1 MRVGAELMTKLK
13 ELRKEHK
20 LSMKELG
27 KILGLSESTISL
39 YEAGKREPDIK
50 TLIKMADYFKVSVDV
65 LIGRDET
72 NKDDILDT
80 EHGEGILDGHSLC
93 MFNFEKMCK
102 ELDEHSLDII
112 HSVLYALRRIQ
123 YNDALFAKDK
133 QYVFSAVTELI
144 GRIERYVDDFRTAM
158 DSKMIFDYSYHNKRF
173 INGEVAVLK
182 RVVSLI
188 TPEQKPIAEGTIV
201 IPFYET
207 PVSAGT
213 GSWLGD
219 DIVAE
224 WLTVPRN
231 DLTTSADFALKISG
245 DSMQPKFSNGETV
258 LVKQTSS
265 VFEGE
270 IGVFVLNGESY
281 IKKLGKKELISL
293 NPAYNPIQLHGF
305 DDIRCVGKVLGT
317 LDM

>member
-1 MRVGAELMTKLK
+1 MTKLK

-50 TLIKMADYFKVSVDV
+50 TLIKIADYFNVSVDV
-65 LIGRDET
+65 LLSRDET
-72 NKDDILDT
+72 NKDEILDN
-80 EHGEGILDGHSLC
+80 HSLS
-93 MFNFEKMCK
+93 MFNFEKMCDD
-102 ELDEHSLDII
+102 LDEHSLDKI
-112 HSVLYALRRIQ
+112 HSVLYSLRRIQ

-133 QYVFSAVTELI
+133 QYLFSTITELI
-144 GRIERYVDDFRTAM
+144 GRIERYVDDFRTAT
-158 DSKMIFDYSYHNKRF
+158 DFGKVFDYSFHNKRF

-182 RVVSLI
+182 RITNLI
-188 TPEQKPIAEGTIV
+188 TPEQKPVAESTIV

-219 DIVAE
+219 DILAE

-231 DLTTSADFALKISG
+231 DMTTSADFALKISG

-281 IKKLGKKELISL
+281 IKKLGKKELVSL
-293 NPAYNPIQLHGF
+293 NPAYKPIPLHGF
-305 DDIRCVGKVLGT
+305 DDVRCVGKVLGA
-317 LDM
+317 LNM

>member
-1 MRVGAELMTKLK
+1 MTKLK

-65 LIGRDET
+65 LIGRNET
-72 NKDDILDT
+72 NEDDILDT
-80 EHGEGILDGHSLC
+80 EHGEGTLDGHSLC
-93 MFNFEKMCK
+93 MFKFEKMCK

-133 QYVFSAVTELI
+133 QYVFTAVTELI

-188 TPEQKPIAEGTIV
+188 TPEQKPIVEGTIV

-270 IGVFVLNGESY
+270 IGVFVLNGELY
-281 IKKLGKKELISL
+281 IKKLGKKELVSL
-293 NPAYNPIQLHGF
+293 NPAYKPIPLHGF
-305 DDIRCVGKVLGT
+305 DDVRCVGKVLGT
-317 LDM
+317 LNM

>member
-1 MRVGAELMTKLK
+1 MTKLK

-65 LIGRDET
+65 LIGRNET
-72 NKDDILDT
+72 NEDDILDT
-80 EHGEGILDGHSLC
+80 EHGEGTLDGHSLC

-133 QYVFSAVTELI
+133 QYVFTAVTELI

-188 TPEQKPIAEGTIV
+188 TPEQKPIVEGTIV

-231 DLTTSADFALKISG
+231 DMTTSADFALKISG

-281 IKKLGKKELISL
+281 IKKLGKKELVSL
-293 NPAYNPIQLHGF
+293 NPAYKPIPLHGF
-305 DDIRCVGKVLGT
+305 DDVRCVGKVIGT
-317 LDM
+317 LNM

>member
-1 MRVGAELMTKLK
+1 MTKLK

-65 LIGRDET
+65 LIGRNET
-72 NKDDILDT
+72 NEDDVLDT
-80 EHGEGILDGHSLC
+80 EHGEETLDGHSLC

-133 QYVFSAVTELI
+133 QYVFTAVTELI

-188 TPEQKPIAEGTIV
+188 TPEQKPIVEGTIV

-281 IKKLGKKELISL
+281 IKKLGKKELVSL
-293 NPAYNPIQLHGF
+293 NPAYKPIPLHGF
-305 DDIRCVGKVLGT
+305 DDVRCVGKVLGT
-317 LDM
+317 LNM

>member
-1 MRVGAELMTKLK
+1 MTKLK

-65 LIGRDET
+65 LIGRNET
-72 NKDDILDT
+72 NEDDILDT
-80 EHGEGILDGHSLC
+80 EHGEGTLDGHSLC

-133 QYVFSAVTELI
+133 QYVFTAVTELI

-188 TPEQKPIAEGTIV
+188 TPEQKPIVEGTIV

-281 IKKLGKKELISL
+281 IKKLGKKELVSL
-293 NPAYNPIQLHGF
+293 NPAYKPIPLHGF
-305 DDIRCVGKVLGT
+305 DDVRCVGKVLGT
-317 LDM
+317 LNM

>member
-1 MRVGAELMTKLK
+1 MTIGAELMTKLK

-50 TLIKMADYFKVSVDV
+50 TLIKIADYFNVSVDV
-65 LIGRDET
+65 LLSRDET
-72 NKDDILDT
+72 NKDEILDN
-80 EHGEGILDGHSLC
+80 HSLS
-93 MFNFEKMCK
+93 MFNFEKMCDN
-102 ELDEHSLDII
+102 LDEHSLDRI
-112 HSVLYALRRIQ
+112 HSVLYSLRRIQ

-133 QYVFSAVTELI
+133 QYLFSTITELI
-144 GRIERYVDDFRTAM
+144 GRIERYVDDFRTAT
-158 DSKMIFDYSYHNKRF
+158 DFGKVFDYSFHNKRF

-182 RVVSLI
+182 RITNLI
-188 TPEQKPIAEGTIV
+188 TPEQKPVAESTIV

-219 DIVAE
+219 DILAE

-231 DLTTSADFALKISG
+231 DMTTSADFALKISG

-281 IKKLGKKELISL
+281 IKKLGKKELVSL
-293 NPAYNPIQLHGF
+293 NPAYKPIPLHGF
-305 DDIRCVGKVLGT
+305 DDVRCVGKVLGA
-317 LDM
+317 LNM

>member
-1 MRVGAELMTKLK
+1 MTIGAELMTKLK

-50 TLIKMADYFKVSVDV
+50 TLIKMADYFDVSVDI
-65 LIGRDET
+65 LLGRDET
-72 NKDDILDT
+72 NKEEIRDD
-80 EHGEGILDGHSLC
+80 HSLS
-93 MFNFEKMCK
+93 MFNFEKMCD
-102 ELDEHSLDII
+102 ELDEHSLDRI
-112 HSVLYALRRIQ
+112 HSVLYSLRRIQ
-123 YNDALFAKDK
+123 HNDALFAKDK
-133 QYVFSAVTELI
+133 QYLFSAITELI
-144 GRIERYVDDFRTAM
+144 GRIERYVDDFRTAT
-158 DSKMIFDYSYHNKRF
+158 DFGKVFDYSFHNKRF

-182 RVVSLI
+182 RITNLI
-188 TPEQKPIAEGTIV
+188 TPEQKPVAESTIV

-219 DIVAE
+219 DILAE

-231 DLTTSADFALKISG
+231 DMTTSADFALKISG

-281 IKKLGKKELISL
+281 IKKLEKKELVSL
-293 NPAYNPIQLHGF
+293 NPAYKPIPLHGF
-305 DDIRCVGKVLGT
+305 DDVRCVGKVLGT
-317 LDM
+317 LNM

>member
-1 MRVGAELMTKLK
+1 MTIGAELMTKLK

-50 TLIKMADYFKVSVDV
+50 TLIKIADYFNVSVDV
-65 LIGRDET
+65 LLSRDET
-72 NKDDILDT
+72 NKDEILDN
-80 EHGEGILDGHSLC
+80 HSLS
-93 MFNFEKMCK
+93 MFNFEKMCDD
-102 ELDEHSLDII
+102 LDEHSLDKI
-112 HSVLYALRRIQ
+112 HSVLYSLRRIQ

-133 QYVFSAVTELI
+133 QYLFSTITELI
-144 GRIERYVDDFRTAM
+144 GRIERYVDDFRTAT
-158 DSKMIFDYSYHNKRF
+158 DFGKVFDYSFHNKRF

-182 RVVSLI
+182 RITNLI
-188 TPEQKPIAEGTIV
+188 TPEKKPVAESTIV

-219 DIVAE
+219 DILAE

-231 DLTTSADFALKISG
+231 DMTTSADFALKISG

-281 IKKLGKKELISL
+281 IKKLGKKELVSL
-293 NPAYNPIQLHGF
+293 NPAYKPIPLHGF
-305 DDIRCVGKVLGT
+305 DDVRCVGKVLGA

>member
-1 MRVGAELMTKLK
+1 MTKLK

-50 TLIKMADYFKVSVDV
+50 TLIKMADYFKVGVDV
-65 LIGRDET
+65 LIGRNET
-72 NKDDILDT
+72 NEDDILDT
-80 EHGEGILDGHSLC
+80 EHGEGTLDGHSLC

-133 QYVFSAVTELI
+133 QYVFTAVTELI

-188 TPEQKPIAEGTIV
+188 TPEQKPIVEGTIV

-281 IKKLGKKELISL
+281 IKKLGKKELVSL
-293 NPAYNPIQLHGF
+293 NPAYKPIPLHGF
-305 DDIRCVGKVLGT
+305 DDVRCVGKVLGT
-317 LDM
+317 LNM

>member
-1 MRVGAELMTKLK
+1 MTKLK

-65 LIGRDET
+65 LIGRNET
-72 NKDDILDT
+72 NEDDILDT
-80 EHGEGILDGHSLC
+80 EHGEGTLDGHSLC

-102 ELDEHSLDII
+102 ELDEHTLDII

-133 QYVFSAVTELI
+133 QYVFTAVTELI

-188 TPEQKPIAEGTIV
+188 TPEQKPIVEGTIV

-281 IKKLGKKELISL
+281 IKKLGKKELVSL
-293 NPAYNPIQLHGF
+293 NPAYKPIPLHGF
-305 DDIRCVGKVLGT
+305 DDVRCVGKVLGT
-317 LDM
+317 LNM

>member
-1 MRVGAELMTKLK
+1 MTKLK

-50 TLIKMADYFKVSVDV
+50 TLIKIADYFNVSVDV
-65 LIGRDET
+65 LLSRDET
-72 NKDDILDT
+72 NKDEILDN
-80 EHGEGILDGHSLC
+80 HSLS
-93 MFNFEKMCK
+93 MFNFEKMCDD
-102 ELDEHSLDII
+102 LDEHSLDKI
-112 HSVLYALRRIQ
+112 HSVLYSLRRIQ

-133 QYVFSAVTELI
+133 QYLFSTITELI
-144 GRIERYVDDFRTAM
+144 GRIERYVDDFRTAT
-158 DSKMIFDYSYHNKRF
+158 DFGKVFDYSFHNKRF

-182 RVVSLI
+182 RITNLI
-188 TPEQKPIAEGTIV
+188 TPEKKPVAESTIV

-219 DIVAE
+219 DILAE

-231 DLTTSADFALKISG
+231 DMTTSADFALKISG
-245 DSMQPKFSNGETV
+245 DSMQPKFPNGETV

-281 IKKLGKKELISL
+281 IKKLGKKELVSL
-293 NPAYNPIQLHGF
+293 NPAYKPIPLHGF
-305 DDIRCVGKVLGT
+305 DDVRCVGKVLGA
-317 LDM
+317 LNM

>member
-1 MRVGAELMTKLK
+1 MTKLK

-65 LIGRDET
+65 LIGRNKT
-72 NKDDILDT
+72 NEDDILDT
-80 EHGEGILDGHSLC
+80 EHGEGTLDGHSLC

-133 QYVFSAVTELI
+133 QYVFTAVTELI

-188 TPEQKPIAEGTIV
+188 TPEQKPIVEGTIV

-281 IKKLGKKELISL
+281 IKKLGKKELVSL
-293 NPAYNPIQLHGF
+293 NPAYKPIPLHGF
-305 DDIRCVGKVLGT
+305 DDVRCVGKVLGT
-317 LDM
+317 LNM

>member
-1 MRVGAELMTKLK
+1 MTKLK

-50 TLIKMADYFKVSVDV
+50 TLIKIADYFNVSVDV
-65 LIGRDET
+65 LLSRDET
-72 NKDDILDT
+72 NKDEILDN
-80 EHGEGILDGHSLC
+80 HSLS
-93 MFNFEKMCK
+93 MFNFEKMCDD
-102 ELDEHSLDII
+102 LDEHSLDRI
-112 HSVLYALRRIQ
+112 HSVLYSLRRIQ

-133 QYVFSAVTELI
+133 QYLFSTITELI
-144 GRIERYVDDFRTAM
+144 GRIERYVDDFRTAT
-158 DSKMIFDYSYHNKRF
+158 DFGKVFDYSFHNKRF

-182 RVVSLI
+182 RITNLI
-188 TPEQKPIAEGTIV
+188 TPEKKPVAESTIV

-219 DIVAE
+219 DILAE

-231 DLTTSADFALKISG
+231 DMTTSADFALKISG

-281 IKKLGKKELISL
+281 IKKLGKKELVSL
-293 NPAYNPIQLHGF
+293 NPAYKPIPLHGF
-305 DDIRCVGKVLGT
+305 DDVRCVGKVLGT
-317 LDM
+317 LNM

>member
-1 MRVGAELMTKLK
+1 MTKLK

-65 LIGRDET
+65 LIGRNET
-72 NKDDILDT
+72 NEDDILDT
-80 EHGEGILDGHSLC
+80 EHGEGTLDGHSLC

-133 QYVFSAVTELI
+133 QYVFTAVTELI

-182 RVVSLI
+182 RITNLI
-188 TPEQKPIAEGTIV
+188 TPEQKPVAESTIV

-219 DIVAE
+219 DILAE

-231 DLTTSADFALKISG
+231 DMTTSADFALKISG

-281 IKKLGKKELISL
+281 IKKLGKKELVSL
-293 NPAYNPIQLHGF
+293 NPAYKPIPLHGF
-305 DDIRCVGKVLGT
+305 DDVRCVGKVLGA
-317 LDM
+317 LNM

>member
-1 MRVGAELMTKLK
+1 MTLGAELMTKLK

-50 TLIKMADYFKVSVDV
+50 TLIKIADYFNVSVDV
-65 LIGRDET
+65 LLSRDET
-72 NKDDILDT
+72 NKDEILDN
-80 EHGEGILDGHSLC
+80 HSLS
-93 MFNFEKMCK
+93 MFNFEKMCDD
-102 ELDEHSLDII
+102 LDEHSLDKI
-112 HSVLYALRRIQ
+112 HSVLYSLRRIQ

-133 QYVFSAVTELI
+133 QYLFSTITELI
-144 GRIERYVDDFRTAM
+144 GRIERYVDDFRTAT
-158 DSKMIFDYSYHNKRF
+158 DFGKVFDYSFHNKRF

-182 RVVSLI
+182 RITNLI
-188 TPEQKPIAEGTIV
+188 TPEKKPVAESTIV

-219 DIVAE
+219 DILAE

-231 DLTTSADFALKISG
+231 DMTTSADFALKISG

-281 IKKLGKKELISL
+281 IKKLGKKELVSL
-293 NPAYNPIQLHGF
+293 NPAYKPIPLHGF
-305 DDIRCVGKVLGT
+305 DDVRCVGKVLGA
-317 LDM
+317 LNM

>member
-1 MRVGAELMTKLK
+1 MTKLK

-50 TLIKMADYFKVSVDV
+50 TLIKMADYFDVSVDI
-65 LIGRDET
+65 LLGRDET
-72 NKDDILDT
+72 NKEEIRDDY
-80 EHGEGILDGHSLC
+80 SLS
-93 MFNFEKMCK
+93 MFNFEKMCD
-102 ELDEHSLDII
+102 ELDEHSLDRI
-112 HSVLYALRRIQ
+112 HSVLYSLRRIQ

-133 QYVFSAVTELI
+133 QYLFSAITELI
-144 GRIERYVDDFRTAM
+144 GRIERYVDDFRTAT
-158 DSKMIFDYSYHNKRF
+158 DFGKVFDYSFHNKRF

-182 RVVSLI
+182 RITNLI
-188 TPEQKPIAEGTIV
+188 TPEKKPVAESTIV

-219 DIVAE
+219 DILAE

-231 DLTTSADFALKISG
+231 DMTTSADFALKISG

-281 IKKLGKKELISL
+281 IKKLGKKELVSL
-293 NPAYNPIQLHGF
+293 NPAYKPIPLHGF
-305 DDIRCVGKVLGT
+305 DDVRCVGKVLGT
-317 LDM
+317 LNM

>member
-1 MRVGAELMTKLK
+1 MTKLK

-50 TLIKMADYFKVSVDV
+50 TLIKIADYFNVSVDV
-65 LIGRDET
+65 LLSRDET
-72 NKDDILDT
+72 NKDEILDN
-80 EHGEGILDGHSLC
+80 HSLS
-93 MFNFEKMCK
+93 MFNFEKMCDD
-102 ELDEHSLDII
+102 LDEHSLDRI
-112 HSVLYALRRIQ
+112 HSVLYSLRRIQ

-133 QYVFSAVTELI
+133 QYLFSTITELI
-144 GRIERYVDDFRTAM
+144 GRIERYVDDFRTAT
-158 DSKMIFDYSYHNKRF
+158 DFGKVFDYSFHNKRF

-182 RVVSLI
+182 RITNLI
-188 TPEQKPIAEGTIV
+188 TPEKKPVAESTIV

-219 DIVAE
+219 DILAE

-231 DLTTSADFALKISG
+231 DMTTSADFALKISG

-281 IKKLGKKELISL
+281 IKKLEKKELVSL
-293 NPAYNPIQLHGF
+293 NPAYKPIPLHGF
-305 DDIRCVGKVLGT
+305 DDVRCVGKVLGA
-317 LDM
+317 LNM

>member
-1 MRVGAELMTKLK
+1 MTKLK

-50 TLIKMADYFKVSVDV
+50 TLIKMADYFDVSVDV
-65 LIGRDET
+65 LLGRDET
-72 NKDDILDT
+72 NKEEILDT
-80 EHGEGILDGHSLC
+80 EYREVIRDDHSLS
-93 MFNFEKMCK
+93 MFNFEKMCD
-102 ELDEHSLDII
+102 ELDEHSLDRI
-112 HSVLYALRRIQ
+112 HSVLYSLRRIQ

-133 QYVFSAVTELI
+133 QYLFSAITELI
-144 GRIERYVDDFRTAM
+144 GRIERYVDDFRTAT
-158 DSKMIFDYSYHNKRF
+158 DFGKVFDYSFHNKRF

-182 RVVSLI
+182 RITNLI
-188 TPEQKPIAEGTIV
+188 TPEQKPVAESTIV

-219 DIVAE
+219 DILAE

-231 DLTTSADFALKISG
+231 DMTTSADFALKI
-245 DSMQPKFSNGETV
+245 
-258 LVKQTSS
+258 
-265 VFEGE
+265 
-270 IGVFVLNGESY
+270 
-281 IKKLGKKELISL
+281 
-293 NPAYNPIQLHGF
+293 
-305 DDIRCVGKVLGT
+305 
-317 LDM
+317 

>member
-1 MRVGAELMTKLK
+1 MTIGAELMTKLK

-50 TLIKMADYFKVSVDV
+50 TLIKIADYFNVSVDV
-65 LIGRDET
+65 LLSRDET
-72 NKDDILDT
+72 NKDEILDN
-80 EHGEGILDGHSLC
+80 HSLS
-93 MFNFEKMCK
+93 MFNFEKMCDD
-102 ELDEHSLDII
+102 LDEHSLDRI
-112 HSVLYALRRIQ
+112 HSVLYSLRRIQ

-133 QYVFSAVTELI
+133 QYLFSTITELI
-144 GRIERYVDDFRTAM
+144 GRIERYVDDFRTAT
-158 DSKMIFDYSYHNKRF
+158 DFGKVFDYSFHNKRF

-182 RVVSLI
+182 RITNLI
-188 TPEQKPIAEGTIV
+188 TPEKKPIAESTIV

-219 DIVAE
+219 DILAE

-231 DLTTSADFALKISG
+231 DMTTSADFALKISG

-281 IKKLGKKELISL
+281 IKKLGKKELVSL
-293 NPAYNPIQLHGF
+293 NPAYKPIPLHGF
-305 DDIRCVGKVLGT
+305 DDVRCVGKVLGA
-317 LDM
+317 LNM

>member
-1 MRVGAELMTKLK
+1 MTKLK

-65 LIGRDET
+65 LIGRNET
-72 NKDDILDT
+72 NEDDILDT
-80 EHGEGILDGHSLC
+80 EHGEGTLDGHSLC

-133 QYVFSAVTELI
+133 QYVFTAVTELI

-188 TPEQKPIAEGTIV
+188 TPEQKPIVEGTIV
-201 IPFYET
+201 VPFYET

-281 IKKLGKKELISL
+281 IKKLGKKELVSL
-293 NPAYNPIQLHGF
+293 NPAYKPIPLHGF
-305 DDIRCVGKVLGT
+305 DDVRCVGKVLGT
-317 LDM
+317 LNM

>member
-1 MRVGAELMTKLK
+1 MTIGAELMTKLK

-50 TLIKMADYFKVSVDV
+50 TLIKIADYFNVSVDV
-65 LIGRDET
+65 LLSRDET
-72 NKDDILDT
+72 NKDEILDN
-80 EHGEGILDGHSLC
+80 HSLS
-93 MFNFEKMCK
+93 MFNFEKMCDD
-102 ELDEHSLDII
+102 LDEHSLDKI
-112 HSVLYALRRIQ
+112 HSVLYSLRRIQ

-133 QYVFSAVTELI
+133 QYLFSTITELI
-144 GRIERYVDDFRTAM
+144 GRIERYVDDFRTAT
-158 DSKMIFDYSYHNKRF
+158 DFGKVFDYSFHNKRF

-182 RVVSLI
+182 RITNLI
-188 TPEQKPIAEGTIV
+188 TPEKKPVAESTIV
-201 IPFYET
+201 IPFYEA

-219 DIVAE
+219 DILAE

-231 DLTTSADFALKISG
+231 DMTTSADFALKISG

-281 IKKLGKKELISL
+281 IKKLGKKELVSL
-293 NPAYNPIQLHGF
+293 NPAYKPIPLHGF
-305 DDIRCVGKVLGT
+305 DDVRCVGKVLGA
-317 LDM
+317 LNM

>member
-1 MRVGAELMTKLK
+1 MTKLK

-65 LIGRDET
+65 LIGRNET
-72 NKDDILDT
+72 NEDDILDT
-80 EHGEGILDGHSLC
+80 EHGEGTLDGHSLC

-133 QYVFSAVTELI
+133 QYVFTAVTELI

-188 TPEQKPIAEGTIV
+188 TPEQKPIVEGTIV

-281 IKKLGKKELISL
+281 IKKLGKKELVS
-293 NPAYNPIQLHGF
+293 
-305 DDIRCVGKVLGT
+305 T
-317 LDM
+317 

>member
-1 MRVGAELMTKLK
+1 MTKLK

-50 TLIKMADYFKVSVDV
+50 TLIKIADYFNVSVDV
-65 LIGRDET
+65 LLSRDET
-72 NKDDILDT
+72 NKDEILDN
-80 EHGEGILDGHSLC
+80 HSLS
-93 MFNFEKMCK
+93 MFNFEKMCDD
-102 ELDEHSLDII
+102 LDEHSLDRI
-112 HSVLYALRRIQ
+112 HSVLYSLRRIQ

-133 QYVFSAVTELI
+133 QYLFSTITELI
-144 GRIERYVDDFRTAM
+144 GRIERYVDDFRTAT
-158 DSKMIFDYSYHNKRF
+158 DFGKVFDYSFHNKRF

-182 RVVSLI
+182 RITNLI
-188 TPEQKPIAEGTIV
+188 TPEKKPVAESTIV

-219 DIVAE
+219 DILAE

-231 DLTTSADFALKISG
+231 DMTTSADFALKISG

-281 IKKLGKKELISL
+281 IKKLGKKELVSL
-293 NPAYNPIQLHGF
+293 NPAYKPIPLHGF
-305 DDIRCVGKVLGT
+305 DDVRCVGKVLGA
-317 LDM
+317 LNLSLIHI

>member
-1 MRVGAELMTKLK
+1 MTKLK

-50 TLIKMADYFKVSVDV
+50 TLIKMADYFNVSVDV
-65 LIGRDET
+65 LLGRDET
-72 NKDDILDT
+72 NKDEILDT
-80 EHGEGILDGHSLC
+80 EYREVIRDDHSLS
-93 MFNFEKMCK
+93 MFNFEKMCD
-102 ELDEHSLDII
+102 ELDEHSLDRI
-112 HSVLYALRRIQ
+112 HSVLYSLRRIQ

-133 QYVFSAVTELI
+133 QYLFSAITELI
-144 GRIERYVDDFRTAM
+144 GRIERYVDDFRTAT
-158 DSKMIFDYSYHNKRF
+158 DFGKVFDYSFHNKRF

-182 RVVSLI
+182 RITNLI
-188 TPEQKPIAEGTIV
+188 TPESTIV

-219 DIVAE
+219 DILAE

-231 DLTTSADFALKISG
+231 DMTTSADFALKISG

-281 IKKLGKKELISL
+281 IKKLGKKELVSL
-293 NPAYNPIQLHGF
+293 NPAYKPIPLHGF
-305 DDIRCVGKVLGT
+305 DDVRCVGKVLGA
-317 LDM
+317 LNM

>member
-1 MRVGAELMTKLK
+1 MTKLK

-50 TLIKMADYFKVSVDV
+50 TLIKMADYFDVSVDI
-65 LIGRDET
+65 LLGRDET
-72 NKDDILDT
+72 NKEKIRDD
-80 EHGEGILDGHSLC
+80 HSLS
-93 MFNFEKMCK
+93 MFNFEKMCD
-102 ELDEHSLDII
+102 ELDEHSLDRI
-112 HSVLYALRRIQ
+112 HSVLYSLRRIQ

-133 QYVFSAVTELI
+133 QYLFSAITELI
-144 GRIERYVDDFRTAM
+144 GRIERYVDDFRTAT
-158 DSKMIFDYSYHNKRF
+158 DFGKVFDYSFHNKRF

-182 RVVSLI
+182 RITNLI
-188 TPEQKPIAEGTIV
+188 TPEQKPVAESTIV

-219 DIVAE
+219 DILAE

-231 DLTTSADFALKISG
+231 DMTTSADFALKISG

-281 IKKLGKKELISL
+281 IKKLGKKELVSL
-293 NPAYNPIQLHGF
+293 NPAYKPIPLHGF
-305 DDIRCVGKVLGT
+305 DDVRCVGKVLGT
-317 LDM
+317 LNM

>member
-1 MRVGAELMTKLK
+1 MTIGAELMTKLK

-50 TLIKMADYFKVSVDV
+50 TLIKIADYFNVSVDV
-65 LIGRDET
+65 LLSRDET
-72 NKDDILDT
+72 NKDEILDN
-80 EHGEGILDGHSLC
+80 HSLS
-93 MFNFEKMCK
+93 MFNFEKMCDD
-102 ELDEHSLDII
+102 LDEHSLDKI
-112 HSVLYALRRIQ
+112 HSVLYSLRRIQ

-133 QYVFSAVTELI
+133 QYLFSAITELI
-144 GRIERYVDDFRTAM
+144 GRIERYVDDFRTAT
-158 DSKMIFDYSYHNKRF
+158 DFGKVFDYSFHNKRF

-182 RVVSLI
+182 RITNLI
-188 TPEQKPIAEGTIV
+188 TPEKKPVAESTIV

-219 DIVAE
+219 DILAE

-231 DLTTSADFALKISG
+231 DMTTSADFALKISG

-281 IKKLGKKELISL
+281 IKKLGKKELVSL
-293 NPAYNPIQLHGF
+293 NPAYKPIPLHGF
-305 DDIRCVGKVLGT
+305 DDVRCVGKVLGA
-317 LDM
+317 LNM

>member
-1 MRVGAELMTKLK
+1 MTKLK

-65 LIGRDET
+65 LIGRNET
-72 NKDDILDT
+72 NEDDILDT
-80 EHGEGILDGHSLC
+80 EHGEGTLDGHSLC

-133 QYVFSAVTELI
+133 QYVFTAVTELI

-188 TPEQKPIAEGTIV
+188 TPEQKPIVEGTIV

-281 IKKLGKKELISL
+281 IKKLGKKELVSL
-293 NPAYNPIQLHGF
+293 NPAYKPIPLHGF
-305 DDIRCVGKVLGT
+305 DDVRCVGKGLGT
-317 LDM
+317 LNM

>member
-1 MRVGAELMTKLK
+1 MTIGAELMTKLK

-50 TLIKMADYFKVSVDV
+50 TLIKIADYFNVSVDV
-65 LIGRDET
+65 LLSRDET
-72 NKDDILDT
+72 NKDEILDN
-80 EHGEGILDGHSLC
+80 HSLS
-93 MFNFEKMCK
+93 MFNFEKLCDD
-102 ELDEHSLDII
+102 LDEHSLDKI
-112 HSVLYALRRIQ
+112 HSVLYSLRRIQ

-133 QYVFSAVTELI
+133 QYLFSTITELI
-144 GRIERYVDDFRTAM
+144 GRIERYVDDFRTAT
-158 DSKMIFDYSYHNKRF
+158 DFGKVFDYSFHNKRF

-182 RVVSLI
+182 RITNLI
-188 TPEQKPIAEGTIV
+188 TPEKKPVAESTIV

-219 DIVAE
+219 DILAE

-231 DLTTSADFALKISG
+231 DMTTSADFALKISG

-281 IKKLGKKELISL
+281 IKKLGKKELVSL
-293 NPAYNPIQLHGF
+293 NPAYKPIPLHGF
-305 DDIRCVGKVLGT
+305 DDVRCVGKVLGA
-317 LDM
+317 LNM

>member
-1 MRVGAELMTKLK
+1 MTKLK

-50 TLIKMADYFKVSVDV
+50 TLIKIADYFNVSVDV
-65 LIGRDET
+65 LLSRDET
-72 NKDDILDT
+72 NKDEILDN
-80 EHGEGILDGHSLC
+80 HSLS
-93 MFNFEKMCK
+93 MFNFEKMCDD
-102 ELDEHSLDII
+102 LDEHSLDKI
-112 HSVLYALRRIQ
+112 HSVLYSLRRIQ

-133 QYVFSAVTELI
+133 QYLFSAITELI
-144 GRIERYVDDFRTAM
+144 GRIERYVDDFRTAT
-158 DSKMIFDYSYHNKRF
+158 DFGKVFDYSFHNKRF

-182 RVVSLI
+182 RITNLI
-188 TPEQKPIAEGTIV
+188 TPEKKPVAESTIV

-219 DIVAE
+219 DILAE

-231 DLTTSADFALKISG
+231 DMTTSADFALKISG

-281 IKKLGKKELISL
+281 IKKLGKKELVSL
-293 NPAYNPIQLHGF
+293 NPAYKPIPLHGF
-305 DDIRCVGKVLGT
+305 DDVRCVGKVLGA
-317 LDM
+317 LNM

>member
-1 MRVGAELMTKLK
+1 MTIGAELMTKLK

-50 TLIKMADYFKVSVDV
+50 TLIKIADYFNVSVDV
-65 LIGRDET
+65 LLSRDET
-72 NKDDILDT
+72 NKDEILDN
-80 EHGEGILDGHSLC
+80 HSLS
-93 MFNFEKMCK
+93 MFNFEKMCDD
-102 ELDEHSLDII
+102 LDEHSLDKI
-112 HSVLYALRRIQ
+112 HSVLYSLRRIQ

-133 QYVFSAVTELI
+133 QYLFSTITELI
-144 GRIERYVDDFRTAM
+144 GRIERYVDDFRTAT
-158 DSKMIFDYSYHNKRF
+158 DFGKVFDYSFHNKRF

-182 RVVSLI
+182 RITNLI
-188 TPEQKPIAEGTIV
+188 TPEKKPVAESTIV

-219 DIVAE
+219 DILAE

-231 DLTTSADFALKISG
+231 DMTTSADFALKISG

-265 VFEGE
+265 VYEGE

-281 IKKLGKKELISL
+281 IKKLGKKELVSL
-293 NPAYNPIQLHGF
+293 NPAYKPIPLHGF
-305 DDIRCVGKVLGT
+305 DDVRCVGKVLGA
-317 LDM
+317 LNM

>member
-1 MRVGAELMTKLK
+1 MTKLK

-50 TLIKMADYFKVSVDV
+50 TLIKIADYFNVSVDV
-65 LIGRDET
+65 LLSRDET
-72 NKDDILDT
+72 NKDEILDN
-80 EHGEGILDGHSLC
+80 HSLS
-93 MFNFEKMCK
+93 MFNFEKMCDD
-102 ELDEHSLDII
+102 LDEHSLDKI
-112 HSVLYALRRIQ
+112 HSVLYSLRRIQ

-133 QYVFSAVTELI
+133 QYLFSTITELI
-144 GRIERYVDDFRTAM
+144 GRIERYVDDFRTAT
-158 DSKMIFDYSYHNKRF
+158 DFGKVFDYSFHNKRF

-182 RVVSLI
+182 RITNLI
-188 TPEQKPIAEGTIV
+188 TPEKKPVAESTIV

-219 DIVAE
+219 DILAE

-231 DLTTSADFALKISG
+231 DMTTSADFALKISG

-281 IKKLGKKELISL
+281 IKKLGKKELVSL
-293 NPAYNPIQLHGF
+293 NPAYKPIPLHGF
-305 DDIRCVGKVLGT
+305 DDVRCVGKVLGA
-317 LDM
+317 LNM

>member
-1 MRVGAELMTKLK
+1 MTKLK

-50 TLIKMADYFKVSVDV
+50 TLIKIADYFKVSVDV
-65 LIGRDET
+65 LIGRNET
-72 NKDDILDT
+72 NEDDILDT
-80 EHGEGILDGHSLC
+80 EHGEGTLDGHSLC

-133 QYVFSAVTELI
+133 QYVFTAVTELI

-188 TPEQKPIAEGTIV
+188 TPEQKPIVEGTIV

-281 IKKLGKKELISL
+281 IKKLGKKELVSL
-293 NPAYNPIQLHGF
+293 NPAYKPIPLHGF
-305 DDIRCVGKVLGT
+305 DDVRCVGKVLGT
-317 LDM
+317 LNM

>member
-1 MRVGAELMTKLK
+1 MTKLK
-13 ELRKEHK
+13 ELRKEHN

-50 TLIKMADYFKVSVDV
+50 TLIKIADYFNVSVDV
-65 LIGRDET
+65 LLSRDET
-72 NKDDILDT
+72 NKDEILDN
-80 EHGEGILDGHSLC
+80 HSLS
-93 MFNFEKMCK
+93 MFNFEKMCDD
-102 ELDEHSLDII
+102 LDEHSLDRI
-112 HSVLYALRRIQ
+112 HSVLYSLRRIQ

-133 QYVFSAVTELI
+133 QYLFSTITELI
-144 GRIERYVDDFRTAM
+144 GRIERYVDDFRTAT
-158 DSKMIFDYSYHNKRF
+158 DFGKVFDYSFHNKRF

-182 RVVSLI
+182 RITNLI
-188 TPEQKPIAEGTIV
+188 TPEKKPVAESTIV

-219 DIVAE
+219 DILAE

-231 DLTTSADFALKISG
+231 DMTTSADFALKISG

-281 IKKLGKKELISL
+281 IKKLGKKELVSL
-293 NPAYNPIQLHGF
+293 NPAYKPIPLHGF
-305 DDIRCVGKVLGT
+305 DDVRCVGKVLGA
-317 LDM
+317 LNM

>member
-1 MRVGAELMTKLK
+1 MTKLK

-65 LIGRDET
+65 LIGRNET
-72 NKDDILDT
+72 NEDDILDT
-80 EHGEGILDGHSLC
+80 EHGEGTLDGHSLC

-133 QYVFSAVTELI
+133 QYVFTAVTELI

-188 TPEQKPIAEGTIV
+188 TPEQKPIVEGTIV

-281 IKKLGKKELISL
+281 IKKLGKKELVSL
-293 NPAYNPIQLHGF
+293 NPAYKPIPLHGF
-305 DDIRCVGKVLGT
+305 DDVRCVGKVLGA
-317 LDM
+317 LNM

>member
-1 MRVGAELMTKLK
+1 MTKLK

-65 LIGRDET
+65 LIGRNET
-72 NKDDILDT
+72 NEDDILDT
-80 EHGEGILDGHSLC
+80 EHGEGTLDGHSLC

-133 QYVFSAVTELI
+133 QYVFTAVTELI

-182 RVVSLI
+182 KVVSLI
-188 TPEQKPIAEGTIV
+188 TPEQKPIVEGTIV

-281 IKKLGKKELISL
+281 IKKLGKKELVSL
-293 NPAYNPIQLHGF
+293 NPAYKPIPLHGF
-305 DDIRCVGKVLGT
+305 DDVRCVGKVLGT
-317 LDM
+317 LNM

>member
-1 MRVGAELMTKLK
+1 MTKLK

-50 TLIKMADYFKVSVDV
+50 TLIKIADYFNVSVDV
-65 LIGRDET
+65 LLSRDET
-72 NKDDILDT
+72 NKDEILDN
-80 EHGEGILDGHSLC
+80 HSLS
-93 MFNFEKMCK
+93 MFNFEKMCDD
-102 ELDEHSLDII
+102 LDEHSLDKI
-112 HSVLYALRRIQ
+112 HSVLYSLRRIQ

-133 QYVFSAVTELI
+133 QYLFSTITELI
-144 GRIERYVDDFRTAM
+144 GRIERYVDDFRTAT
-158 DSKMIFDYSYHNKRF
+158 DFGKVFDYSFHNKRF
-173 INGEVAVLK
+173 INSEVAVLK
-182 RVVSLI
+182 RITNLI
-188 TPEQKPIAEGTIV
+188 TPEKKPVAESTIV

-219 DIVAE
+219 DILAE

-231 DLTTSADFALKISG
+231 DMTTSADFALKISG

-281 IKKLGKKELISL
+281 IKKLGKKELVSL
-293 NPAYNPIQLHGF
+293 NPAYKPIPLHGF
-305 DDIRCVGKVLGT
+305 DDVRCVGKVLGA
-317 LDM
+317 LNM

>member
-1 MRVGAELMTKLK
+1 MTKLK

-65 LIGRDET
+65 LIGRNET
-72 NKDDILDT
+72 NEDDILDT
-80 EHGEGILDGHSLC
+80 EHGEGTLDGHSLC

-133 QYVFSAVTELI
+133 QYVFTAVTELI

-188 TPEQKPIAEGTIV
+188 TPEQKPIVEGTIV

-281 IKKLGKKELISL
+281 IKKLGKKELVSL
-293 NPAYNPIQLHGF
+293 NPAYKPITLHGF
-305 DDIRCVGKVLGT
+305 DDVRCVGKVLGT
-317 LDM
+317 LNM